1 METIFFNLFLI
12 TRDDQ
17 YIQLTT
23 TDNKERFDGFI
34 SNAPIKFYNRKVERI
49 YCREHEDILVV
60 ILEAMEDGKDE
71 RMDKTSQA
79 DTGNETLEA

>member
-1 METIFFNLFLI
+1 METMFFNLFLI
-12 TRDDQ
+12 TCDDQ
-17 YIQLTT
+17 YIQMTT

-34 SNAPIKFYNRKVERI
+34 SDAPIKFYNRKVERI

-71 RMDKTSQA
+71 RMDKVTQE
-79 DTGNETLEA
+79 NMEE

>member
-1 METIFFNLFLI
+1 METRFFNLFLI
-12 TRDDQ
+12 TCDNQ
-17 YIQLTT
+17 YIQMTT

-34 SNAPIKFYNRKVERI
+34 SDAPIKFYNRKVERI

-71 RMDKTSQA
+71 RMDKVTQE
-79 DTGNETLEA
+79 DMEE

>member
-1 METIFFNLFLI
+1 METRFFNLFLI
-12 TRDDQ
+12 TCDDQ

-34 SNAPIKFYNRKVERI
+34 SNAPIKLYDRKVERI

-60 ILEAMEDGKDE
+60 VLEGKEDGEDE
-71 RMDKTSQA
+71 RMDKVTQE
-79 DTGNETLEA
+79 DMEE

>member
-1 METIFFNLFLI
+1 METRFFNLFLI
-12 TRDDQ
+12 TCDDQ
-17 YIQLTT
+17 YIQMTT

-34 SNAPIKFYNRKVERI
+34 SDAPIKFYNRKVERI

-71 RMDKTSQA
+71 RMDKVTQE
-79 DTGNETLEA
+79 NMEE

>member
-1 METIFFNLFLI
+1 METRFFNLFLI
-12 TRDDQ
+12 TCDNQ
-17 YIQLTT
+17 YIQMTT

-34 SNAPIKFYNRKVERI
+34 SNTPIKFYNRKVERI

-71 RMDKTSQA
+71 RMDKVTQE
-79 DTGNETLEA
+79 DMEE

>member
-1 METIFFNLFLI
+1 METRFFNLFLI
-12 TRDDQ
+12 TCDNQ
-17 YIQLTT
+17 YIQMTT

-34 SNAPIKFYNRKVERI
+34 SDAPIKFYNRKVERI

-71 RMDKTSQA
+71 RMDKVTQE
-79 DTGNETLEA
+79 NMEE

>member
-34 SNAPIKFYNRKVERI
+34 SNAPIKFCNRKVERI

-79 DTGNETLEA
+79 DTGNETLES